1 VAYEVTRGNLIS
13 VIRGVCIGL
22 GDGYYWKQGMH
33 RWRIGVSGLMS
44 LAGVHDF
51 FGLWVNGQAGRFWY
65 SLSAVITG
73 ASFCARGA
81 SDLYVGL

>member
-1 VAYEVTRGNLIS
+1 
-13 VIRGVCIGL
+13 
-22 GDGYYWKQGMH
+22 
-33 RWRIGVSGLMS
+33 VSGLMS